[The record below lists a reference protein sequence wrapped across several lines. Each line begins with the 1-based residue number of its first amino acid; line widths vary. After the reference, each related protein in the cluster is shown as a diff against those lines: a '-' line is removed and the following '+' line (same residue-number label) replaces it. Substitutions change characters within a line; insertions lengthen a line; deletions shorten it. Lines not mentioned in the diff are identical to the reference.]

1 MIFQSFNLLENRE
14 KGKREK
20 DDVSPGGDDVSPR
33 VDVMLMSA
41 RRPAREGELA
51 GATDLG
57 GEFGGYQRVEGD
69 KRNSTVPTPTRDDER
84 RRPATKKKAA
94 AARVDGV
101 EGAPAVGGANGGADD
116 LLLLTAKLTVVAAT
130 GGDGGDGAAALPKTA
145 GGGGGLATR
154 RGGARRH
161 GRTRERGQT
170 REEITGNIYMSSNRR
185 DRAANVRNRIGKNS
199 DSFLEIN
206 SKPNPNLIQNSTICF
221 DSWGKRKR
229 RPRGTK
235 PLNQFEKIGSESAGF
250 DAEIGG

>member
-1 MIFQSFNLLENRE
+1 
-14 KGKREK
+14 
-20 DDVSPGGDDVSPR
+20 V
-33 VDVMLMSA
+33 
-41 RRPAREGELA
+41 
-51 GATDLG
+51 
-57 GEFGGYQRVEGD
+57 
-69 KRNSTVPTPTRDDER
+69 
-84 RRPATKKKAA
+84 
-94 AARVDGV
+94 
-101 EGAPAVGGANGGADD
+101 VGGANGGADD

-161 GRTRERGQT
+161 GRARERGQT
-170 REEITGNIYMSSNRR
+170 REESTGNIYMSSNRR

-250 DAEIGG
+250 DAGRRR

>member
-20 DDVSPGGDDVSPR
+20 DDVSPGRGDVSPR
-33 VDVMLMSA
+33 VDVMLTSA

-57 GEFGGYQRVEGD
+57 DEIGGHQRVEGD
-69 KRNSTVPTPTRDDER
+69 ERNSTVPTPTRDDER

-94 AARVDGV
+94 AARVNGV
-101 EGAPAVGGANGGADD
+101 GGAPVIGGANGGADG
-116 LLLLTAKLTVVAAT
+116 LRLLTANLTAVAAT
-130 GGDGGDGAAALPKTA
+130 GGDDGDGGATVPKAA
-145 GGGGGLATR
+145 GGGGELATR

-170 REEITGNIYMSSNRR
+170 REEITGNIYMSSKRR
-185 DRAANVRNRIGKNS
+185 DRITNGRNRIGKNS

-206 SKPNPNLIQNSTICF
+206 SKPNPNLI
-221 DSWGKRKR
+221 
-229 RPRGTK
+229 
-235 PLNQFEKIGSESAGF
+235 
-250 DAEIGG
+250 